1 MVDDNADVREY
12 IRGHLERRYRVVEAA
27 DGVEGLA
34 SAERLIPD
42 LVISDVMMPEMDGYE
57 LCRSLRA
64 NPETDFLPVILLT
77 AKADTEHKVAGLTEG
92 ADDYVVKPF
101 EMDELEAR
109 VANLIA
115 SRRRL
120 RERFGGERLELHAK
134 AAEVTSADTVYLD
147 RVRSVIEQNLG
158 DESFGVAQLAQAV
171 GQDRSHLYRRIHTLL
186 DETPSNLLRR
196 LRLERAS
203 QLLAG
208 QAGTVAEIA
217 YAVGFN
223 SVSYFCKCFR
233 EKHGVTPSGFR
244 GSKREG

>member
-1 MVDDNADVREY
+1 MMFSTRTQRIDEPTPCWP
-12 IRGHLERRYRVVEAA
+12 
-27 DGVEGLA
+27 
-34 SAERLIPD
+34 IPRI
-42 LVISDVMMPEMDGYE
+42 VP
-57 LCRSLRA
+57 LRTTPPFGA
-64 NPETDFLPVILLT
+64 P
-77 AKADTEHKVAGLTEG
+77 DTRCTT
-92 ADDYVVKPF
+92 
-101 EMDELEAR
+101 
-109 VANLIA
+109 
-115 SRRRL
+115 
-120 RERFGGERLELHAK
+120 
-134 AAEVTSADTVYLD
+134 VTSADTVYLD

-208 QAGTVAEIA
+208 HAGTVAEIA